1 MTYVEFFSTS
11 VAENICAC
19 LARKPDRVILVGDK
33 RKQLQNHAQRYQ
45 QLFAQRGDEIEFL
58 WRSVNKN
65 DMQSIIDALSELVE
79 TYDDCVFDLTG
90 GEDLYLVAMGIVSER
105 YSARELQLQR
115 FNLHNGTVIDCD
127 LDGAVLQEMEM
138 PQLSVEE
145 NVRFYGGE
153 ILYGGDNTYRWDM
166 NQEFME
172 DIAVMWDICC
182 TGVQRWNA
190 LVSIFALADELDVSK
205 DSPLRLVV
213 QLEALRRELWYV
225 NEKYFDES
233 GMTQMLQMTGMLTRL
248 DIDGDTLI
256 MEFKNQQIKRVLTKA
271 GNILELAVYLA
282 ALLAQDDDGPTY
294 NDIMTGVSIS
304 WDGEQPDEV
313 VDIRNEIDVLL
324 MRGMVPVFISCKNG
338 DVKIDELYKLSA
350 VANQFGGNYGKKVLV
365 ATALESLGIREEY
378 IRARAEDM
386 DIRILDDVQ
395 DKKFSELVK
404 TVRTLWKTS
413 LTKK

>member
-1 MTYVEFFSTS
+1 MTYVEFFSHS

-33 RKQLQNHAQRYQ
+33 RKQLQNHAKRYTE
-45 QLFAQRGDEIEFL
+45 LFAERGQEIEFL

-65 DMQSIIDALSELVE
+65 DMQSIITELSELVE

-90 GEDLYLVAMGIVSER
+90 GEDLYLVAMGIISER
-105 YSARELQLQR
+105 YSARALQMQR

-127 LDGAVLQEMEM
+127 LDGQVLQEMEM

-145 NVRFYGGE
+145 NIRFCGGQVLYGGE
-153 ILYGGDNTYRWDM
+153 NTYRWDM
-166 NQEFME
+166 TQEFME
-172 DIAVMWDICC
+172 DIAVMWEICC
-182 TGVQRWNA
+182 TGVRRWNA
-190 LVSIFALADELDVSK
+190 LIAVFAAADRLDTSA
-205 DSPLRLVV
+205 DTPLQITV
-213 QLEALRRELWYV
+213 QRELLGNSLWYADDDYV
-225 NEKYFDES
+225 MES
-233 GMTQMLQMTGMLTRL
+233 GIAQMLQLTGMLTRCEC
-248 DIDGDTLI
+248 DDTTLTL
-256 MEFKNQQIKRVLTKA
+256 EFKNQQVRRVLTKA

-282 ALLAQDDDGPTY
+282 ALLSQDEDGPTY
-294 NDIMTGVSIS
+294 HDVMTGVSIS
-304 WDGEQPDEV
+304 WDGEQPEEE

-338 DVKIDELYKLSA
+338 TIEMEELYKLSA

-365 ATALESLGIREEY
+365 ATALDTMGNREAY

-386 DIRILDDVQ
+386 DIRILDNVHTM
-395 DKKFSELVK
+395 KFSELIK
-404 TVRTLWKTS
+404 TMKTLWKTS